1 MTSSN
6 NTTYQDLYNMVY
18 PVIDTGVRV
27 KTIIHKPIHKPR
39 RRKNERMIKIKKI
52 FGYGKS

>member
-1 MTSSN
+1 
-6 NTTYQDLYNMVY
+6 MVY

-27 KTIIHKPIHKPR
+27 KTIILRPI
-39 RRKNERMIKIKKI
+39 RKNERMIKIKKI